1 MAADATLERE
11 ARFVVR
17 LAHTDEDVRAA
28 QRLRYRVFA
37 EEMGAR
43 LAGDAAGVDE
53 DEFDAFCDHILLID
67 PARAEIVGTYRVMSD
82 EAAAEL
88 GHFYS
93 ETEFDLGGVRALPGL
108 FELGRACVAPSVRTG
123 VAIATLMAGVAH
135 HLRSEGCRYVIGTS
149 SLRVRENAAEV
160 GTICARVAR
169 DHPSPPE
176 LRVKPHLAFAPQED
190 AASGTRRGRLPGL
203 LRAYLRLGA
212 YVCGEPAWDAA
223 FRTADLLLLLD
234 MKRFDGRFA
243 DRLQRAA

>member
-1 MAADATLERE
+1 MAADAPLERD

-17 LAHTDEDVRAA
+17 LADSREDVRAA

-37 EEMGAR
+37 GEMGAR
-43 LAGDAAGVDE
+43 IEGDAAGVDE
-53 DEFDAFCDHILLID
+53 DEFDEFCDHLLLID
-67 PARAEIVGTYRVMSD
+67 PARSEIVGTYRVMSD
-82 EAAAEL
+82 ESAAEL

-93 ETEFDLGGVRALPGL
+93 ETEFDLRGVRALPRL
-108 FELGRACVAPSVRTG
+108 FELGRACVAPDVRTG
-123 VAIATLMAGVAH
+123 IAIATLMAGVAQ

-149 SLRVRENAAEV
+149 SLRVCENAGEV
-160 GTICARVAR
+160 RNICARVAR

-176 LRVKPHLAFAPQED
+176 LRVKPHLPFESQEEAD
-190 AASGTRRGRLPGL
+190 SRARPGRLPGL

-234 MKRFDGRFA
+234 MKKLDGRFA